1 MPMDKRAGTAAEAL
15 ADVADGATVFI
26 SGFGGAGFP
35 NVLIHALRDR
45 SPKQLTLVVN
55 SATHRYSVTHE
66 LIEAGLVR
74 KVVCTAAR
82 GHSKEPSPF
91 ELQWMDGKIELN
103 ACRKVLLPSVS
114 GPAAQAFRPSTR
126 RSA

>member
-1 MPMDKRAGTAAEAL
+1 MPMDKRASTAAEAR
-15 ADVADGATVFI
+15 ADVADGATVFV

-45 SPKQLTLVVN
+45 GPKQLTLVVN

-82 GHSKEPSPF
+82 GQSKEPSPF
-91 ELQWMDGKIELN
+91 ELQWMDGKIELECVPQGTF
-103 ACRKVLLPSVS
+103 ACLLYTSPSPRDS
-114 GPAAQAFRPSTR
+114 
-126 RSA
+126 